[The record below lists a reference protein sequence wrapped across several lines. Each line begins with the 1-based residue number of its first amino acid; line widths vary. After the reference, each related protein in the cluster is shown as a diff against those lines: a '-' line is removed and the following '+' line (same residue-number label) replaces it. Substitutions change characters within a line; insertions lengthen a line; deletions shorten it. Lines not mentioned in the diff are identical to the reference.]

1 MDAIRKRLGGE
12 ITRKLS
18 GETRRGRRNEGW
30 SMEVRKKGKEKKR
43 KETYGVL
50 EEKDTVGVGPELE
63 DGIAGAR

>member
-1 MDAIRKRLGGE
+1 
-12 ITRKLS
+12 
-18 GETRRGRRNEGW
+18 
-30 SMEVRKKGKEKKR
+30 MEVRKKGKEKKR